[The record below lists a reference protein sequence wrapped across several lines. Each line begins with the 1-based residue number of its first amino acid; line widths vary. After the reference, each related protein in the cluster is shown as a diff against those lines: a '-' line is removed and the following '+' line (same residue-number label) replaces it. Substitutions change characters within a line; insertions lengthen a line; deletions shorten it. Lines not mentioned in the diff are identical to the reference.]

1 MAKNISKNVRSNI
14 QVIDVDYW
22 ADYGINGL
30 ETVIGQKEEALS
42 LVEEKE
48 DKFWG
53 IMNSEETTIR
63 LTNGQ
68 VIKGFQLKKFG
79 GYKLL
84 RAKFDEKGYKAF
96 DELVFVEEDEG
107 YGVKTKR
114 TVFEAVD
121 KILEHYGLEK
131 PKAKEAVRVY
141 RDIFWV
147 TRRSFKK
154 VEFDVKELED
164 LKYLKD
170 IKEEEDNS
178 FDPTKIDDFFLE
190 DSEEEF
196 DMFSLE

>member
-1 MAKNISKNVRSNI
+1 MFKITKNIRNNI
-14 QVIDVDYW
+14 QVIDLDYW
-22 ADYGINGL
+22 SKFGVNGL
-30 ETVIGQKEEALS
+30 ETVISQKEEAIAT
-42 LVEEKE
+42 VEQKE
-48 DKFWG
+48 DEFWAL
-53 IMNSEETTIR
+53 MNKEDTTVN

-84 RAKFDEKGYKAF
+84 IAKFKKEGYKAF
-96 DELVFVEEDEG
+96 DDLIFDDKDEG
-107 YGVKTKR
+107 YGVKTKV

-121 KILEHYGLEK
+121 GVLDHYGLQK
-131 PKAKEAVRVY
+131 PESEEATRKY